1 MSDTYHSPGKEEL
14 EQQFKVIAGDI
25 TKLTELMRE
34 IGEAKAS
41 EKRDA
46 ALAEATKLLD
56 KSRSAL
62 EEGRLKMRQGTASVE
77 HYIQEK
83 PVQSAMIALGVGF
96 LVGLMSRR

>member
-1 MSDTYHSPGKEEL
+1 MTDTYRSPGKEDL

-25 TKLTELMRE
+25 TKLTELVRE

-56 KSRSAL
+56 KSRTTL
-62 EEGRLKMRQGTASVE
+62 EEGRLRLQQGTASIE

-83 PVQSAMIALGVGF
+83 PVQSAMIALGIGY